1 MVLHVDLEGGGLRMR
16 VMYAFSRC
24 FTVQFVYML
33 ADVLASWLLLGIS
46 W

>member
-1 MVLHVDLEGGGLRMR
+1 MVLHLDLGGGGLRMR
-16 VMYAFSRC
+16 VMNAFSRG

-33 ADVLASWLLLGIS
+33 TDVLASWLLLGIS